1 MTQIIKAESDADLPE
16 ASAKR
21 SRWFGLV
28 WAVPLAALLI
38 VAYLGIQALADRGID
53 IVVTFNDATGVS
65 VGDTKLIY
73 QGVIGG
79 KVTKIQIN
87 EDGHRVDVTV
97 RVDRRAEPGL
107 NSNTKFWLVGE
118 KPDLSDIS
126 SVKAALLGLSIGV
139 APGVGGVPTRRFV
152 GLDAPPVIFPGTAGT
167 AYSLSANR
175 LSSVKSG
182 SSVFYHGQEVGRVTN
197 VHLNERSVFRIDIFV
212 LAPFDKLVDAQSIFW
227 ISSPFKVD
235 VSDGGVN
242 ANVEHAGALL
252 TGAIEM
258 DTPDRAGH
266 PVQSPAKSEFP
277 LYADEE
283 GARSGPTGPKIGY
296 AMTFNGSAGALS
308 RGAPIR
314 FLGFRV
320 GIVDAVHLD
329 FDAKTGAART
339 LVTASMFPARLGI
352 ALPAAPAGANAQPV
366 DRTSTDLAMQQLIAR
381 GYRARLTQ
389 KPPLIGGLIVNL
401 DQIKGST
408 PAVLGHG
415 DLPVIPT
422 ADGGGGMDD
431 ITDRLDK
438 ILTKVDNVPIE
449 QIGQEIHG
457 ITSNLNR
464 IAASP
469 QVTDSIQHLDSTLAQ
484 VDQMMTQIKPEVGP
498 LIQKL
503 NQTADQVAGTAAAA
517 QAVLSGQG
525 ANQDAS
531 VPAAI
536 QQLTEA
542 ARSIRALADY
552 LGRHPEALVK
562 GKGKDHE

>member
-1 MTQIIKAESDADLPE
+1 MTEIIKADSDQLPE

-28 WAVPLAALLI
+28 WAIPLAALLI
-38 VAYLGIQALADRGID
+38 VGYLGLDALANRGID

-87 EDGHRVDVTV
+87 EDGHRVDVTI

-139 APGVGGVPTRRFV
+139 APGVGGVPTRNFI
-152 GLDAPPVIFPGTAGT
+152 GLDSPPVVIPGTPGTAYQLT
-167 AYSLSANR
+167 ANR
-175 LSSVKSG
+175 LSSVKTG
-182 SSVFYHGQEVGRVTN
+182 SSVFYHGQEVGKVTN
-197 VHLNERSVFRIDIFV
+197 VHLNDRSIFRIDIFV
-212 LAPFDKLVDAQSIFW
+212 LAPYDKLVDDQSMFW

-235 VSDGGVN
+235 LSDGGVN
-242 ANVEHAGALL
+242 ANVEHAGTLL
-252 TGAIEM
+252 TGGIEM
-258 DTPDRAGH
+258 DTPDRNGQN
-266 PVQSPAKSEFP
+266 VQSQANKVFP

-283 GARSGPTGPKIGY
+283 GARSGPTGPKIQY
-296 AMTFNGSAGALS
+296 SMTFNGSAGDLA
-308 RGAPIR
+308 RGAPLR

-320 GIVDAVHLD
+320 GVVESVHLD
-329 FDAKTGAART
+329 FNPHSGTATT
-339 LVTASMFPARLGI
+339 SVTASIFPARLGI
-352 ALPAAPAGANAQPV
+352 PTPPRQDGQPV
-366 DRTSTDLAMQQLIAR
+366 DRTATDNALRQLIAH

-389 KPPLIGGLIVNL
+389 KPALIGGLIINL
-401 DQIKGST
+401 DPVKSPSSASLGSGVL
-408 PAVLGHG
+408 PA
-415 DLPVIPT
+415 IPT
-422 ADGGGGMDD
+422 VDASGGMDD
-431 ITDRLDK
+431 ITDRIDK
-438 ILTKVDNVPIE
+438 ILTKVDGIPIE
-449 QIGQEIHG
+449 SIGQDVHG
-457 ITSNLNR
+457 ITTNLNR
-464 IAASP
+464 LVSSP
-469 QVTDSIQHLDSTLAQ
+469 QVTDSIAHLDSTLAQ
-484 VDQMMTQIKPEVGP
+484 VDQMMAQIKPEVGP

-503 NQTADQVAGTAAAA
+503 NQTADEVSGTAAAA

-562 GKGKDHE
+562 GKGKEQ

>member
-1 MTQIIKAESDADLPE
+1 MTQILKTEQDDDLPE
-16 ASAKR
+16 AQAKR

-38 VAYLGIQALADRGID
+38 VAYLGIQALANRGID

-87 EDGHRVDVTV
+87 EDGHHVDVTI
-97 RVDRRAEPGL
+97 RVDRRAERGL
-107 NSNTKFWLVGE
+107 NTNTKFWLVGE

-139 APGVGGVPTRRFV
+139 APGVGGVPTRQFV
-152 GLDAPPVIFPGTAGT
+152 GLDSPPVIVPGTPGTAYQLT
-167 AYSLSANR
+167 ANR

-182 SSVFYHGQEVGRVTN
+182 SSVFYHGQEVGKVTD
-197 VHLNERSVFRIDIFV
+197 VHLNARSVFRIDIFV
-212 LAPFDKLVDAQSIFW
+212 LAPFDKLVDAQSMYW

-235 VSDGGVN
+235 VSDGGVS
-242 ANVEHAGALL
+242 ANVEHAGTLL
-252 TGAIEM
+252 TGGIEM
-258 DTPDRAGH
+258 DTPDRSGQA
-266 PVQSPAKSEFP
+266 VQSPAGTVFP

-283 GARSGPTGPKIGY
+283 GARSGPTGPKIRY
-296 AMTFNGSAGALS
+296 AMNFNGNAGDLS

-320 GIVDAVHLD
+320 GVVESVHLD
-329 FDAKTGAART
+329 FDARTGAAKT
-339 LVTASMFPARLGI
+339 SVIASMFPARLGI
-352 ALPAAPAGANAQPV
+352 ATPAANGSEPPNRSA
-366 DRTSTDLAMQQLIAR
+366 TDAAMQQLIAV
-381 GYRARLTQ
+381 GYRARLVE

-401 DQIKGST
+401 DQIKGAAQSS
-408 PAVLGHG
+408 LGHG
-415 DLPVIPT
+415 DTPSFPT
-422 ADGGGGMDD
+422 VDGGGGVDD
-431 ITDRLDK
+431 ITNRLDK
-438 ILTKVDNVPIE
+438 ILTKVDQVPIE
-449 QIGQEIHG
+449 AIGQEIHG
-457 ITSNLNR
+457 LTANLNR
-464 IAASP
+464 IVSSP

-503 NQTADQVAGTAAAA
+503 NQTADEVSGTAAAA

-536 QQLTEA
+536 EQLTEA
-542 ARSIRALADY
+542 ARSIRTLADY

-562 GKGKDHE
+562 GKGHE